1 MPGRA
6 VKRNPTVAYVAP
18 FVLYIGL
25 LAVPLPP
32 LIGQTARFLL
42 VAAAIALLSWRVVP
56 LRPSYPAASFAV
68 GLAVFLIWIGP
79 DRLFGYRHH
88 WLFENLVTGKAAST
102 LPLALHA
109 HPFFLTVRMLTTAA
123 LVPVL
128 EELFWR
134 GWLMRWL
141 VDSRNFEKV
150 PMGTFR
156 PAAFW
161 LVAVLFAAEHGPYWE
176 VGLLAGIAY
185 NYWLIRTR
193 NLADCI
199 LAHAVTNAALGIY
212 VLGAGEWQ
220 YWL

>member
-6 VKRNPTVAYVAP
+6 VNRNPTVAYVAP
-18 FVLYIGL
+18 FVLYVGL

-32 LIGQTARFLL
+32 LIGQTARFALG
-42 VAAAIALLSWRVVP
+42 VAAIALLSWRVVP
-56 LRPSYPAASFAV
+56 LRPSYPVASFAV

-79 DRLFGYRHH
+79 DRLFGYRHL
-88 WLFENLVTGKAAST
+88 WLFENRITGKAAST
-102 LPLALHA
+102 LPLALHTD
-109 HPFFLTVRMLTTAA
+109 PFFLSIRLLTTAA
-123 LVPVL
+123 LVPL
-128 EELFWR
+128 IEELFWR

-161 LVAVLFAAEHGPYWE
+161 LVTVLFAAEHGPYWE

-199 LAHAVTNAALGIY
+199 LAHAVTNAALGIF
-212 VLGAGEWQ
+212 VLAAGEWQ

>member
-1 MPGRA
+1 MPGGA
-6 VKRNPTVAYVAP
+6 VNRNPTVAYVAP
-18 FVLYIGL
+18 FALYVGL
-25 LAVPLPP
+25 LALPLPP
-32 LIGQTARFLL
+32 LIGQTARFALTL
-42 VAAAIALLSWRVVP
+42 AALALLSWRVVP
-56 LRPSYPAASFAV
+56 WRPSYPVASLAV

-79 DRLFGYRHH
+79 DRLFAYRHY
-88 WLFENLVTGKAAST
+88 WLFENPITGKAVSA

-109 HPFFLTVRMLTTAA
+109 DPFFLTVRMLTTAA
-123 LVPVL
+123 LVPVI

-150 PMGTFR
+150 PMGTYR

-161 LVAVLFAAEHGPYWE
+161 LVAVLFAVEHGPYWE

-185 NYWLIRTR
+185 NYWIIRTR

-212 VLGAGEWQ
+212 VLVRGEWQ